1 MLYYFV
7 LYEIVIT
14 FVLLY
19 NICYR
24 DVYVSIDC
32 IMHTTTYTIYLI
44 HTFINK

>member
-7 LYEIVIT
+7 SYEIVIT
-14 FVLLY
+14 FVLY

-24 DVYVSIDC
+24 DVYVSIDHC

-44 HTFINK
+44 HNFINK